1 VGPVAARMETLGET
15 EAQLQHVMRIA
26 IVAFARGASP
36 ILAVEYARRSIP
48 VELRPSF
55 VDMEITIKRDA
66 RIPPAPKSNIG
77 EAADAQT
84 QPA

>member
-1 VGPVAARMETLGET
+1 VTARLEKLGET
-15 EAQLQHVMRIA
+15 EVHLLHVLRIA

-36 ILAVEYARRSIP
+36 ILAVEYARRSVP

-66 RIPPAPKSNIG
+66 KIPPVPRPNLPE
-77 EAADAQT
+77 EAVAQT